1 MLKNLSKIKNY
12 NKTQKALKMERKGSD
27 HNRFTVVKSETNL
40 EEKDEPSVT
49 DTFLESP
56 SPLGEYIF
64 FIKYLFLNF

>member
-1 MLKNLSKIKNY
+1 
-12 NKTQKALKMERKGSD
+12 MERKGSD

-64 FIKYLFLNF
+64 FIKYLFLSF